1 MSEQTVTVTGEA
13 RVTAPNIYPC
23 LGYRDAKAAI
33 RWLCDAFGFEER
45 MVHPGEDREVA
56 HAELSLG
63 PGIVMLG
70 SASDDMP
77 EVATE
82 LFYCGRRGRLLP
94 HPVRSVREIDDVD
107 AHRERAP
114 ATPARRSFAS
124 RRTTPTTAS
133 STPAATRGQRLELRQ
148 LRPTVR
154 AARAW
159 TSMWTKQLQ
168 RRAQGR
174 MR

>member
-1 MSEQTVTVTGEA
+1 MSEPTVTVPGEA

-45 MVHPGEDREVA
+45 MVHPGQDRKVA

-77 EVATE
+77 AVDTDAFTAGGEPDFSRIPFALYVAVE
-82 LFYCGRRGRLLP
+82 
-94 HPVRSVREIDDVD
+94 DVD
-107 AHRERAP
+107 AHRERAR
-114 ATPARRSFAS
+114 AAGAEIVRELNGTDYGSREYACRDLEGNVWSFG
-124 RRTTPTTAS
+124 TYQPTAS
-133 STPAATRGQRLELRQ
+133 
-148 LRPTVR
+148 
-154 AARAW
+154 
-159 TSMWTKQLQ
+159 
-168 RRAQGR
+168 
-174 MR
+174 